1 MFPLTEISFFLKQND
16 RMIQFYKVTL
26 GSNFSKK
33 KSNWRNLPTD
43 ESEKRNVAL
52 KRDLDTKSR
61 NCEDLVKQMK
71 DLQAKN
77 DQKQKQ
83 VRSLSFY

>member
-1 MFPLTEISFFLKQND
+1 
-16 RMIQFYKVTL
+16 MIQFYRVETL
-26 GSNFSKK
+26 GGNFQKFGEIS
-33 KSNWRNLPTD
+33 LTD

-52 KRDLDTKSR
+52 KRDLDSKSR

-83 VRSLSFY
+83 VRSLSFYAMIFCW